1 MAYRA
6 CCTSCGASLRRPGL
20 TVSADGKACRRGTHL
35 LDDARSA
42 FPLPGQDV
50 CEEGLHDSGEIA
62 RNAFGLLNKVIAQR
76 EIDRRLARCTGA
88 ATLRSHTF
96 GDGQCALLG
105 GPIDTSRNNTSA
117 VSHPMAGME
126 SFRLRP
132 QGQLL
137 GGTCEIS
144 SPSPTGPA
152 ARCPEPQRRTRRVHR
167 RQRSGPVEARSPR
180 PSVILRGP
188 RRSARDYHAM
198 SIPFYL

>member
-20 TVSADGKACRRGTHL
+20 TVSADRKACRRGTHL

-62 RNAFGLLNKVIAQR
+62 RNAFELLNKVIAQR

-105 GPIDTSRNNTSA
+105 GPIDTSALTD
-117 VSHPMAGME
+117 
-126 SFRLRP
+126 
-132 QGQLL
+132 
-137 GGTCEIS
+137 C
-144 SPSPTGPA
+144 
-152 ARCPEPQRRTRRVHR
+152 
-167 RQRSGPVEARSPR
+167 
-180 PSVILRGP
+180 
-188 RRSARDYHAM
+188 RSALISRIASSHRLSVASCHSNLLSRYGLT
-198 SIPFYL
+198 SW